1 MIRNDSFELF
11 DKLVKEDNYKNLF
24 DVSIIYQV
32 SETIN
37 YLNCK
42 VNNFKNICEEV
53 KRRYLKYDVELNDD
67 LVIEVMNEINN

>member
-32 SETIN
+32 NETIN
-37 YLNCK
+37 CFSK
-42 VNNFKNICEEV
+42 VAIPYPAKCI
-53 KRRYLKYDVELNDD
+53 L
-67 LVIEVMNEINN
+67 IQ